1 MKKYTDD
8 RKNRSVTVLG
18 FSDGPTSVF
27 LLKKRGKQRMRRRL
41 KTLYFSLRKQW
52 IARTLKADF
61 HTPGQVIEYARNT
74 CGFTLLGRESEEFR
88 KEYRQIR
95 LLLQSQ
101 EQPEPVSS
109 DLYVLSL
116 KQENI
121 HIILSCEKVS
131 GFLSASVRGC
141 RKIPKKYRKILRAVY
156 RYYGVTQQ
164 DIDHKTLRYQ
174 QLLAILS

>member
-1 MKKYTDD
+1 MEKYTDN

-18 FSDGPTSVF
+18 FSDGPSSLF
-27 LLKKRGKQRMRRRL
+27 LLKKRGKQPARRRL
-41 KTLYFSLRKQW
+41 ITLYRNLRKQW
-52 IARTLKADF
+52 IARTLKSGF
-61 HTPGQVIEYARNT
+61 HTPDQVMDYAGNT
-74 CGFTLLGRESEEFR
+74 FGFTLLSRESEKFR
-88 KEYRQIR
+88 KEYRQMC
-95 LLLQSQ
+95 LFLQSQ
-101 EQPEPVSS
+101 RHPEPIRS

-121 HIILSCEKVS
+121 EILLSCEKVS
-131 GFLSASVRGC
+131 GVLSATVRGC
-141 RKIPKKYRKILRAVY
+141 CNIPRKYRKILKAVY

>member
-18 FSDGPTSVF
+18 FSDGPSSLF
-27 LLKKRGKQRMRRRL
+27 LLKKRRKQRMRQRL
-41 KTLYFSLRKQW
+41 KTLSSTLRKQW
-52 IARTLKADF
+52 IARTLKAGF
-61 HTPGQVIEYARNT
+61 HTPDQVIEYARNT
-74 CGFTLLGRESEEFR
+74 FGFTLLSRESEEFR
-88 KEYRQIR
+88 KEYRQVC

-101 EQPEPVSS
+101 KQPEPIRS

-121 HIILSCEKVS
+121 EILLSCEKVS
-131 GFLSASVRGC
+131 GVLSATVRGC
-141 RKIPKKYRKILRAVY
+141 CNMPRKYRKILRAVY